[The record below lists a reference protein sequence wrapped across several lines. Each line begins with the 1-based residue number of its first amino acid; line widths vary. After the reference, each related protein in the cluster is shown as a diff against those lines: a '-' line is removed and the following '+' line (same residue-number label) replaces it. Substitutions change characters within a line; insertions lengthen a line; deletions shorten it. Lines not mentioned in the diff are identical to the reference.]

1 LKNQDIIVSLMIVG
15 IVFLMIL
22 PVPTF
27 MLDVFQIINIAFSL
41 LIILSTMYVKSALE
55 LSSFPSILL
64 VITIFRLALNV
75 TSTRLILLNGKNF
88 DGKVVRTF
96 GDFVVGGNY
105 IVGLIIFLILVIIQ
119 FIVITK
125 GAERI
130 SEVGA
135 RFTLDA
141 MPGKQMSVDA
151 DYNAGLI
158 TEDEARKK
166 REDIRREAD
175 FYGAMDGAS
184 KFVRGDAIAGIII
197 VFVNI
202 IGGLLIGVVQQ
213 GMEIGEAAATFTLLT
228 VGDGLASQIPSI
240 LISTA
245 SGILVSR
252 SASESNLGNDLI
264 KELTSENKVLYLTG
278 GVLLF
283 LTLFTPLPTFLGI
296 VLGGG
301 LMLIA
306 FFSSRNE
313 KEAAKSSA
321 SGGGTTGGFSGL
333 QGPPPSPIA
342 GGDTGSSAEQQAAP
356 AAPSLTS
363 AEEVSEIIQS
373 DTLDVEFGYGILP
386 LADPG
391 QGGDLLDRITMV
403 RKQTAYELGLV
414 LSPIRVR
421 DSVLLK
427 ANEYMIKLK
436 GTELTK
442 YELWP
447 DRLLAINPG
456 TAQGALPGITSKEPA
471 FGLDAFWIDETQRE
485 LATTQGY
492 TVVDPPSVFATH
504 FSEIVKQHAHDL
516 LGRKEMDL
524 LLKGLKENFS
534 ELVDEVIPDLLK
546 VYEMQRILQN
556 LLEER
561 VSIRNL
567 PVIFET
573 ISEYAEKTR
582 DLDYLTEFT
591 RRALK
596 RQICISNRSDDGQI
610 HAVGLDP
617 NLERQLAS
625 QIREMEDER
634 YLALNPDL
642 MQQLIDKLSKGVE
655 KIMQNGHMPV
665 IVCSG
670 NIRVYLRRAVERSLQ
685 SIAVMSYEELVED
698 IPFSVETVI
707 KL

>member
-1 LKNQDIIVSLMIVG
+1 MKNQDVIVSLMVVG
-15 IVFLMIL
+15 IIFLMIL

-27 MLDVFQIINIAFSL
+27 LLDSFQMINISFSL
-41 LIILSTMYVKSALE
+41 VIILSTMYVTSALE

-64 VITIFRLALNV
+64 VVTLLRLSLNI
-75 TSTRLILLNGKNF
+75 TSTRLILLNGNNF
-88 DGKVVRTF
+88 DGKVIKTC
-96 GDFVVGGNY
+96 GNFVVSGNY
-105 IVGLIIFLILVIIQ
+105 VVGLIIFLILVIIQ

-130 SEVGA
+130 SEVAA

-197 VFVNI
+197 VFINI
-202 IGGLLIGVVQQ
+202 IGGLIIGVVQL
-213 GMEIGEAAATFTLLT
+213 GMDVAEAAQVFTLLT
-228 VGDGLASQIPSI
+228 VGDGLASQIPAL
-240 LISTA
+240 LISTS

-252 SASESNLGNDLI
+252 SASESNLGNDMLR
-264 KELTSENKVLYLTG
+264 ELASETKVLYLTG

-283 LTLFTPLPTFLGI
+283 LTLFTPLPTILGLLI
-296 VLGGG
+296 GGG
-301 LMLIA
+301 LILIA
-306 FFSSRNE
+306 YFTSQKE
-313 KEAAKSSA
+313 KETAVAAAGGAGGGFAGLEGPKGKGP
-321 SGGGTTGGFSGL
+321 SGGEGEKAEA
-333 QGPPPSPIA
+333 PS
-342 GGDTGSSAEQQAAP
+342 
-356 AAPSLTS
+356 APSLTS

-403 RKQTAYELGLV
+403 RKQTAYEYGLI

-456 TAQGALPGITSKEPA
+456 TAQGVMPGIASKEPA
-471 FGLDAFWIDETQRE
+471 FGLEAYWIDETQRDQ
-485 LATTQGY
+485 ATSQGY

-504 FSEIVKQHAHDL
+504 FSEIVKQHAHEL

-524 LLKGLKENFS
+524 LIKGLKENFS
-534 ELVDEVIPDLLK
+534 ELVEEVIPDILK
-546 VYEMQRILQN
+546 IYEVQRILQN
-556 LLEER
+556 LLRER

-567 PVIFET
+567 PLIFET
-573 ISEYAEKTR
+573 ISEYAEKTK
-582 DLDYLTEFT
+582 DIDYLTEFV

-596 RQICISNRSDDGQI
+596 RQICIANRSDDGQI
-610 HAVGLDP
+610 HAVGIDP
-617 NLERQLAS
+617 NLERQLSS
-625 QIREMEDER
+625 QIRETEDER

-642 MQQLIDKLSKGVE
+642 MQQLVDKFSKGVE
-655 KIMQNGHMPV
+655 KIMQKGYMPV

-670 NIRVYLRRAVERSLQ
+670 NIRIYLYKALEKSLQ
-685 SIAVMSYEELVED
+685 SIAFISYEELVDD

-707 KL
+707 KI

>member
-1 LKNQDIIVSLMIVG
+1 LRNQDVIVSLLVVG
-15 IVFLMIL
+15 IIFLMIL

-27 MLDVFQIINIAFSL
+27 LLDTFQVINITFSL
-41 LIILSTMYVKSALE
+41 VIILSTMYVTNALE
-55 LSSFPSILL
+55 LASFPSILL
-64 VITIFRLALNV
+64 VVTLLRLSLNV

-88 DGKVVRTF
+88 DGKVIRTF
-96 GDFVVGGNY
+96 GNFVVGGNY
-105 IVGLIIFLILVIIQ
+105 VVGLIIFLILVIIQ
-119 FIVITK
+119 FVVITK

-158 TEDEARKK
+158 TEDEARKM

-202 IGGLLIGVVQQ
+202 IGGLIVGVVQQ
-213 GMEIGEAAATFTLLT
+213 GMEIGEAASVFTLLT
-228 VGDGLASQIPSI
+228 VGDGLAAQIPSL
-240 LISTA
+240 LISTS

-252 SASESNLGNDLI
+252 SASESNLGDDMV
-264 KELTSENKVLYLTG
+264 KELTSERRVLMLTG
-278 GVLLF
+278 FVILF
-283 LTLFTPLPTFLGI
+283 LTIFTPMPTAIGI
-296 VLGGG
+296 IIGSG
-301 LMLIA
+301 LLLLSYFA
-306 FFSSRNE
+306 SQKE
-313 KEAAKSSA
+313 KEAQPAA
-321 SGGGTTGGFSGL
+321 ATPEGPGGGFGGL
-333 QGPPPSPIA
+333 EGPR
-342 GGDTGSSAEQQAAP
+342 GGPAPEGGAPAEEGGAP

-386 LADPG
+386 LADPS

-403 RKQTAYELGLV
+403 RKQTAYELGLI

-436 GTELTK
+436 GTELAK

-456 TAQGALPGITSKEPA
+456 TAKGALPGISTEEPA
-471 FGLDAFWIDETQRE
+471 FGLEAYWIDESQKE
-485 LATTQGY
+485 NATSMGY
-492 TVVDPPSVFATH
+492 TVVDPPSAFATH
-504 FSEIVKQHAHDL
+504 FSEIVKQHAHEL

-524 LLKGLKENFS
+524 LLNGLKEKYE
-534 ELVDEVIPDLLK
+534 ELVNDIIPDLLK
-546 VYEMQRILQN
+546 VYEIQKVLQN
-556 LLEER
+556 LLKER

-573 ISEYAEKTR
+573 LSEYAEKTK
-582 DLDYLTEFT
+582 DIDYLTEFV

-596 RQICISNRSDDGQI
+596 RQICVAARSDDGQI
-610 HAVGLDP
+610 HSVGLDP

-625 QIREMEDER
+625 QIRETDEER
-634 YLALNPDL
+634 YLAIDPDTL
-642 MQQLIDKLSKGVE
+642 QKLVNKLSQGVE
-655 KIMQNGHMPV
+655 KIMQQGNVPV

-670 NIRVYLRRAVERSLQ
+670 NIRFYLRKSIERSLQ
-685 SIAVMSYEELVED
+685 SIAVISYEELVDD
-698 IPFSVETVI
+698 IPFNVETVVS
-707 KL
+707 L

>member
-1 LKNQDIIVSLMIVG
+1 MKNQDVIVSLMVVG
-15 IVFLMIL
+15 IIFLMIL

-27 MLDVFQIINIAFSL
+27 LLDSFQMINISFSL
-41 LIILSTMYVKSALE
+41 VIILSTMYVTSALE

-64 VITIFRLALNV
+64 VVTLLRLSLNI
-75 TSTRLILLNGKNF
+75 TSTRLILLNGNNF
-88 DGKVVRTF
+88 DGKVIKTF
-96 GDFVVGGNY
+96 GNFVVSGNY
-105 IVGLIIFLILVIIQ
+105 VVGLIIFLILVIIQ

-130 SEVGA
+130 SEVAA

-197 VFVNI
+197 VFINI
-202 IGGLLIGVVQQ
+202 IGGLIIGVVQL
-213 GMEIGEAAATFTLLT
+213 GMDVAEAAQIFTLLT
-228 VGDGLASQIPSI
+228 VGDGLASQIPAL
-240 LISTA
+240 LISTS

-252 SASESNLGNDLI
+252 SASESNLGNDMLR
-264 KELTSENKVLYLTG
+264 ELASETKVLYLTG

-283 LTLFTPLPTFLGI
+283 LTLFTPLPTILGLLI
-296 VLGGG
+296 GGG
-301 LMLIA
+301 LILIA
-306 FFSSRNE
+306 YFTSQKE
-313 KEAAKSSA
+313 KETAVAAAGGAGGGFAGLEGPKGKGP
-321 SGGGTTGGFSGL
+321 SGGEGEKAEA
-333 QGPPPSPIA
+333 PS
-342 GGDTGSSAEQQAAP
+342 
-356 AAPSLTS
+356 APSLTS

-403 RKQTAYELGLV
+403 RKQTAYEYGLI

-456 TAQGALPGITSKEPA
+456 TAQGVMPGIASKEPA
-471 FGLDAFWIDETQRE
+471 FGLEAYWIDETQRDQ
-485 LATTQGY
+485 ATSQGY

-504 FSEIVKQHAHDL
+504 FSEIVKQHAHEL

-524 LLKGLKENFS
+524 LIKGLKENFS
-534 ELVDEVIPDLLK
+534 ELVEEVIPDILK
-546 VYEMQRILQN
+546 IYEVQRILQN
-556 LLEER
+556 LLRER

-567 PVIFET
+567 PLIFET
-573 ISEYAEKTR
+573 ISEYAEKTK
-582 DLDYLTEFT
+582 DIDYLTEFV

-596 RQICISNRSDDGQI
+596 RQICIANRSDDGQI
-610 HAVGLDP
+610 HAVGIDP
-617 NLERQLAS
+617 NLERQLSS
-625 QIREMEDER
+625 QVRETEDER

-642 MQQLIDKLSKGVE
+642 MQQLVDKFSKGVE
-655 KIMQNGHMPV
+655 KIMQKGYMPV

-670 NIRVYLRRAVERSLQ
+670 NIRIYLYKALEKSLQ
-685 SIAVMSYEELVED
+685 SIAFISYEELVDD

-707 KL
+707 KI

>member
-1 LKNQDIIVSLMIVG
+1 MRNRDVIVSLMVVG
-15 IVFLMIL
+15 IIFLMIL

-27 MLDVFQIINIAFSL
+27 LLDSFQMINISFSL
-41 LIILSTMYVKSALE
+41 VIILATMYVTSALE

-64 VITIFRLALNV
+64 VVTLLRLALNI
-75 TSTRLILLNGKNF
+75 TSTRLILLNGNNF
-88 DGKVVRTF
+88 DGKVIKTF
-96 GDFVVGGNY
+96 GNFVVSGNY
-105 IVGLIIFLILVIIQ
+105 VVGLIIFLILVIIQ

-125 GAERI
+125 GSERI
-130 SEVGA
+130 SEVAA

-141 MPGKQMSVDA
+141 MPGKQMSLDA

-197 VFVNI
+197 VFINI
-202 IGGLLIGVVQQ
+202 IGGLIIGVVQL
-213 GMEIGEAAATFTLLT
+213 GMDVAEAAQVFTLLT
-228 VGDGLASQIPSI
+228 VGDGLASQIPAL
-240 LISTA
+240 LISTS

-252 SASESNLGNDLI
+252 SASESNLGNDMLR
-264 KELTSENKVLYLTG
+264 ELASETKVLYLTG
-278 GVLLF
+278 GVLVF
-283 LTLFTPLPTFLGI
+283 LTLFTPLPTFLGLLI
-296 VLGGG
+296 GGG
-301 LMLIA
+301 LILIA
-306 FFSSRNE
+306 YFTSQKE
-313 KEAAKSSA
+313 KETAVAAAGGAGGGFAGLEGPKGKGP
-321 SGGGTTGGFSGL
+321 SGGEGEKAEA
-333 QGPPPSPIA
+333 PS
-342 GGDTGSSAEQQAAP
+342 
-356 AAPSLTS
+356 APSLTS

-403 RKQTAYELGLV
+403 RKQTAYEYGLI

-456 TAQGALPGITSKEPA
+456 TAQGVLPGIASKEPA
-471 FGLDAFWIDETQRE
+471 FGLEAYWIDETQRDQ
-485 LATTQGY
+485 ATNQGY

-504 FSEIVKQHAHDL
+504 FSEIVKQHAHEL

-524 LLKGLKENFS
+524 LIKGLKENFS
-534 ELVDEVIPDLLK
+534 ELVEEVIPDILK
-546 VYEMQRILQN
+546 IYEVQRILQN
-556 LLEER
+556 LLRER

-567 PVIFET
+567 PLIFET
-573 ISEYAEKTR
+573 ISEYAEKTK
-582 DLDYLTEFT
+582 DIDYLTEFA

-596 RQICISNRSDDGQI
+596 RQICIANRSDDGQI
-610 HAVGLDP
+610 HAVGIDP
-617 NLERQLAS
+617 NLERQLSS
-625 QIREMEDER
+625 QIRETEDER

-642 MQQLIDKLSKGVE
+642 MQQLVDRFSKGVE
-655 KIMQNGHMPV
+655 KNMQKGYMPV

-670 NIRVYLRRAVERSLQ
+670 NIRIYLYKALEKSLQ
-685 SIAVMSYEELVED
+685 SIAFISYEELVDD
-698 IPFSVETVI
+698 IPFSVEQVI
-707 KL
+707 RI

>member
-1 LKNQDIIVSLMIVG
+1 VRNRDVIVSLMVVG
-15 IVFLMIL
+15 IIFLMIL

-27 MLDVFQIINIAFSL
+27 LLDSFQMINISFSL
-41 LIILSTMYVKSALE
+41 VIIMSTMYVTSALE

-64 VITIFRLALNV
+64 VVTLLRLSLNI
-75 TSTRLILLNGKNF
+75 TSTRLILLNGSNF
-88 DGKVVRTF
+88 DGKVIQTF
-96 GDFVVGGNY
+96 GNFVVSGNY
-105 IVGLIIFLILVIIQ
+105 VVGLIIFLILVIIQ

-130 SEVGA
+130 SEVAA

-197 VFVNI
+197 VFINI
-202 IGGLLIGVVQQ
+202 IGGLIIGVVQQ
-213 GMEIGEAAATFTLLT
+213 GMEIGEAAQVFTLLT
-228 VGDGLASQIPSI
+228 VGDGLASQIPAL
-240 LISTA
+240 LISTS

-252 SASESNLGNDLI
+252 SASESNLGNDMLR
-264 KELTSENKVLYLTG
+264 ELAGETKVLYLTG
-278 GVLLF
+278 GVLVF
-283 LTLFTPLPTFLGI
+283 LTLFTPLPTILGLLI
-296 VLGGG
+296 GGG
-301 LMLIA
+301 LILIA
-306 FFSSRNE
+306 YFSSQKE
-313 KEAAKSSA
+313 KETAVAAA
-321 SGGGTTGGFSGL
+321 GGESGGGFAGLEGPKPSG
-333 QGPPPSPIA
+333 PSA
-342 GGDTGSSAEQQAAP
+342 GGEPEKAEAP
-356 AAPSLTS
+356 SAPSLTS

-403 RKQTAYELGLV
+403 RKQTAYEYGLI

-456 TAQGALPGITSKEPA
+456 TAQGVLPGIASKEPA
-471 FGLDAFWIDETQRE
+471 FGLEAYWIDETQRDQ
-485 LATTQGY
+485 ATNQGY

-504 FSEIVKQHAHDL
+504 FSEIVKQHAHEL

-524 LLKGLKENFS
+524 LIKGLKENFA
-534 ELVDEVIPDLLK
+534 ELVEEVVPDILK
-546 VYEMQRILQN
+546 IYEVQRILQN
-556 LLEER
+556 LLRER

-567 PVIFET
+567 PLIFET
-573 ISEYAEKTR
+573 ISEYAERTK
-582 DLDYLTEFT
+582 DIDYLTEFV

-596 RQICISNRSDDGQI
+596 RQICIANRSDDGQI
-610 HAVGLDP
+610 HAVGIDP
-617 NLERQLAS
+617 NLERQLSS
-625 QIREMEDER
+625 QIRETDDER

-642 MQQLIDKLSKGVE
+642 MQQLVDRFSKGVE
-655 KIMQNGHMPV
+655 KIMQKGHMPV

-670 NIRVYLRRAVERSLQ
+670 NIRIYLYKALEKSLQ
-685 SIAVMSYEELVED
+685 SIAFISYEELVDD

-707 KL
+707 KI

>member
-1 LKNQDIIVSLMIVG
+1 MKNRDVIVSLMVVG
-15 IVFLMIL
+15 IIFLMIL

-27 MLDVFQIINIAFSL
+27 LLDSFQMINISFSL
-41 LIILSTMYVKSALE
+41 VIIMSTMYVTSALE

-64 VITIFRLALNV
+64 VITLLRLSLNI
-75 TSTRLILLNGKNF
+75 TSTRLILLNGSNF
-88 DGKVVRTF
+88 DGKVIQTF
-96 GDFVVGGNY
+96 GNFVVSGNY
-105 IVGLIIFLILVIIQ
+105 VVGLIIFLILVIIQ

-130 SEVGA
+130 SEVAA

-197 VFVNI
+197 VFINI
-202 IGGLLIGVVQQ
+202 IGGLIIGVVQQ
-213 GMEIGEAAATFTLLT
+213 GMEIAEAAQVFTLLT
-228 VGDGLASQIPSI
+228 VGDGLASQIPAL
-240 LISTA
+240 LISTS

-252 SASESNLGNDLI
+252 SASESNLGNDMLR
-264 KELTSENKVLYLTG
+264 ELASETKVLYLTG
-278 GVLLF
+278 GVLVF
-283 LTLFTPLPTFLGI
+283 LTLFTPLPTFLGLLI
-296 VLGGG
+296 GGG
-301 LMLIA
+301 LILIA
-306 FFSSRNE
+306 YFSSQKE
-313 KEAAKSSA
+313 KEAAVA
-321 SGGGTTGGFSGL
+321 AAGGGGTAGGFGGLEGPKPKGPSGGEGE
-333 QGPPPSPIA
+333 Q
-342 GGDTGSSAEQQAAP
+342 AEAP

-403 RKQTAYELGLV
+403 RKQTAYEYGLI

-456 TAQGALPGITSKEPA
+456 TAQGVMPGIASKEPA
-471 FGLDAFWIDETQRE
+471 FGLEAYWIDETQRDQ
-485 LATTQGY
+485 ATNQGY

-504 FSEIVKQHAHDL
+504 FSEIVKQHAHEL

-524 LLKGLKENFS
+524 LIKGLKENFS
-534 ELVDEVIPDLLK
+534 ELVDEVIPDVLK
-546 VYEMQRILQN
+546 IYEVQRVLQN
-556 LLEER
+556 LLRER

-567 PVIFET
+567 PLIFET
-573 ISEYAEKTR
+573 ISEYAEKTK
-582 DLDYLTEFT
+582 DIDYLTEFV

-596 RQICISNRSDDGQI
+596 RQICIANRSDDGQI
-610 HAVGLDP
+610 HAVGIDP
-617 NLERQLAS
+617 NLERQLSS
-625 QIREMEDER
+625 QIRETEDER

-642 MQQLIDKLSKGVE
+642 MQQLVDRFSKGVE
-655 KIMQNGHMPV
+655 KIMQKGYMPV

-670 NIRVYLRRAVERSLQ
+670 NIRIYLYKALEKSLQ
-685 SIAVMSYEELVED
+685 SISFISYEELVDD

-707 KL
+707 KI

>member
-1 LKNQDIIVSLMIVG
+1 MVVG
-15 IVFLMIL
+15 IIFLMIL

-27 MLDVFQIINIAFSL
+27 LLDSFQMINISFSL
-41 LIILSTMYVKSALE
+41 VIILSTMYVRSALE

-64 VITIFRLALNV
+64 VVTLLRLALNI
-75 TSTRLILLNGKNF
+75 TSTRLILLNGNSF
-88 DGKVVRTF
+88 DGKVIKTF
-96 GDFVVGGNY
+96 GNFVVSGNY
-105 IVGLIIFLILVIIQ
+105 VVGLIIFLILVIIQ

-125 GAERI
+125 GSERI
-130 SEVGA
+130 SEVAA

-141 MPGKQMSVDA
+141 MPGKQMSLDA

-197 VFVNI
+197 VFINI
-202 IGGLLIGVVQQ
+202 IGGLIIGVVQQ
-213 GMEIGEAAATFTLLT
+213 GMEIAEAAQVFTLLT
-228 VGDGLASQIPSI
+228 VGDGLAAQIPSL
-240 LISTA
+240 LISTS

-252 SASESNLGNDLI
+252 SASESNLGDDMV
-264 KELTSENKVLYLTG
+264 KELTSERRVLMLTG
-278 GVLLF
+278 FVILF
-283 LTLFTPLPTFLGI
+283 LTIFTPMPTAIGI
-296 VLGGG
+296 IIGSG
-301 LMLIA
+301 LLLLSYFA
-306 FFSSRNE
+306 SQKE
-313 KEAAKSSA
+313 KEAQPAA
-321 SGGGTTGGFSGL
+321 ATPEGPGGGFGGL
-333 QGPPPSPIA
+333 EGPR
-342 GGDTGSSAEQQAAP
+342 GGPAPEGGAPAEEGGAP

-386 LADPG
+386 LADPS

-403 RKQTAYELGLV
+403 RKQTAYELGLI

-456 TAQGALPGITSKEPA
+456 TAQGVLPGIASKEPA
-471 FGLDAFWIDETQRE
+471 FGLEAYWIDESQRDQ
-485 LATTQGY
+485 ATSQGY

-504 FSEIVKQHAHDL
+504 FSEIVKQHAYEL

-524 LLKGLKENFS
+524 LIKGLKENFS
-534 ELVDEVIPDLLK
+534 ELVDEVIPDVLK
-546 VYEMQRILQN
+546 VYEVQKILQN
-556 LLEER
+556 LLRER
-561 VSIRNL
+561 VSVRNL
-567 PVIFET
+567 PLIFET
-573 ISEYAEKTR
+573 VSEYAEKTK
-582 DLDYLTEFT
+582 DIDYLTEFV

-610 HAVGLDP
+610 HAVGIDP
-617 NLERQLAS
+617 NLERQLSS
-625 QIREMEDER
+625 QVRETEDER

-642 MQQLIDKLSKGVE
+642 MQQLVDRFSKGVE
-655 KIMQNGHMPV
+655 RIMQKGHMPV

-670 NIRVYLRRAVERSLQ
+670 NIRIYLFKALEKSLQ
-685 SIAVMSYEELVED
+685 SIPFISYEELVDD

-707 KL
+707 KI

>member
-1 LKNQDIIVSLMIVG
+1 LKYQDIFVSLLVVAI
-15 IVFLMIL
+15 IFLMIL

-27 MLDVFQIINIAFSL
+27 VLDALQIVNIALSL
-41 LIILSTMYVKSALE
+41 LIILSTMYVRTALE

-64 VITIFRLALNV
+64 VITMLRLSLNV

-96 GDFVVGGNY
+96 GNFVVGGNY

-213 GMEIGEAAATFTLLT
+213 GMEIGEAAAIFTLLT
-228 VGDGLASQIPSI
+228 VGDGLASQIPSL

-252 SASESNLGNDLI
+252 SASESNLGNDLV
-264 KELTSENKVLYLTG
+264 KELTSENRVLYLTG
-278 GVLLF
+278 GVLLV
-283 LTLFTPLPTFLGI
+283 LTLFTPLPTFIGI
-296 VLGGG
+296 IIGGG

-306 FFSSRNE
+306 FFSSRTE
-313 KEAAKSSA
+313 KETATQSA
-321 SGGGTTGGFSGL
+321 EPGGGTTGGFSGL
-333 QGPPPSPIA
+333 QGPPPAPIEGA
-342 GGDTGSSAEQQAAP
+342 GGTESQGAP

-403 RKQTAYELGLV
+403 RKQTAYELGLI

-456 TAQGALPGITSKEPA
+456 TAQGALPGITSREPA
-471 FGLDAFWIDETQRE
+471 FGLDAYWIDETQRE
-485 LATTQGY
+485 QATTQGY

-524 LLKGLKENFS
+524 LLKGLKENFN

-573 ISEYAEKTR
+573 ISEFAEKTR
-582 DLDYLTEFT
+582 DLDYLTEFS

-596 RQICISNRSDDGQI
+596 RQICVSNRSDDGQI

-617 NLERQLAS
+617 NLERQLGA

-634 YLALNPDL
+634 YLALNPDTL
-642 MQQLIDKLSKGVE
+642 QQLIDKISKGVE

-670 NIRVYLRRAVERSLQ
+670 SIRIYLRRAVERSLQ

>member
-1 LKNQDIIVSLMIVG
+1 VRNRDVIVSLMVVG
-15 IVFLMIL
+15 IIFLMIL

-27 MLDVFQIINIAFSL
+27 LLDSFQMINISFSL
-41 LIILSTMYVKSALE
+41 VIIMSTMYVTSALE

-64 VITIFRLALNV
+64 VVTLLRLSLNI
-75 TSTRLILLNGKNF
+75 TSTRLILLNGSNF
-88 DGKVVRTF
+88 DGKVIKTF
-96 GDFVVGGNY
+96 GNFVVSGNY
-105 IVGLIIFLILVIIQ
+105 VVGLIIFLILVIIQ

-130 SEVGA
+130 SEVAA

-197 VFVNI
+197 VFIN
-202 IGGLLIGVVQQ
+202 IGGLIIGVVQQ
-213 GMEIGEAAATFTLLT
+213 GMEIAEAAQVFTLLT
-228 VGDGLASQIPSI
+228 VGDGLAAQIPSL
-240 LISTA
+240 LISTS

-252 SASESNLGNDLI
+252 SASESNLGDDMV
-264 KELTSENKVLYLTG
+264 KELTSERRVLMLTG
-278 GVLLF
+278 FVILF
-283 LTLFTPLPTFLGI
+283 LTIFTPMPTAIGI
-296 VLGGG
+296 IIGSG
-301 LMLIA
+301 LLLLSYFA
-306 FFSSRNE
+306 SQKE
-313 KEAAKSSA
+313 KEAQPAA
-321 SGGGTTGGFSGL
+321 ATPEGPGGGFGGL
-333 QGPPPSPIA
+333 EGPR
-342 GGDTGSSAEQQAAP
+342 GGPAPEGGAPAEEGGAP

-386 LADPG
+386 LADPS

-403 RKQTAYELGLV
+403 RKQTAYELGLI

-456 TAQGALPGITSKEPA
+456 TAQGVMPGIASKEPA
-471 FGLDAFWIDETQRE
+471 FGLEAYWIDETQRDQ
-485 LATTQGY
+485 ATNQGY

-504 FSEIVKQHAHDL
+504 FSEIVKQHAHEL

-524 LLKGLKENFS
+524 LIKGLKENFS
-534 ELVDEVIPDLLK
+534 ELVEEVIPDILK
-546 VYEMQRILQN
+546 IYEVQRILQN
-556 LLEER
+556 LLRER

-567 PVIFET
+567 PLIFET
-573 ISEYAEKTR
+573 ISEYAEKTK
-582 DLDYLTEFT
+582 DIDYLTEFA

-596 RQICISNRSDDGQI
+596 RQICIANRSDDGQI
-610 HAVGLDP
+610 HAVGIDP
-617 NLERQLAS
+617 NLERQLSS
-625 QIREMEDER
+625 QIRETDDER

-642 MQQLIDKLSKGVE
+642 MQQLVDRFSKGVE
-655 KIMQNGHMPV
+655 KIMQKGHMPV

-670 NIRVYLRRAVERSLQ
+670 NIRIYLYKALEKSLQ
-685 SIAVMSYEELVED
+685 SIAFISYEELVDD

-707 KL
+707 KI

>member
-1 LKNQDIIVSLMIVG
+1 VRNRDVIVSLMVVG
-15 IVFLMIL
+15 IIFLMIL

-27 MLDVFQIINIAFSL
+27 LLDSFQMINISFSL
-41 LIILSTMYVKSALE
+41 VIIMSTMYVTSALE

-64 VITIFRLALNV
+64 VVTLLRLSLNI
-75 TSTRLILLNGKNF
+75 TSTRLILLNGSNF
-88 DGKVVRTF
+88 DGKVIRTF
-96 GDFVVGGNY
+96 GNFVVGGNY
-105 IVGLIIFLILVIIQ
+105 VVGLIIFLILVIIQ
-119 FIVITK
+119 FVVITK

-158 TEDEARKK
+158 TEDEARKM

-197 VFVNI
+197 VFINI
-202 IGGLLIGVVQQ
+202 IGGLIIGVVQQ
-213 GMEIGEAAATFTLLT
+213 GMEIAEAAQVFTLLT
-228 VGDGLASQIPSI
+228 VGDGLASQIPAL
-240 LISTA
+240 LISTS

-252 SASESNLGNDLI
+252 SASESNLGNDMLR
-264 KELTSENKVLYLTG
+264 ELASETKVLYLTG
-278 GVLLF
+278 GVLVF
-283 LTLFTPLPTFLGI
+283 LTLFTPLPTFLGLLI
-296 VLGGG
+296 GGG
-301 LMLIA
+301 LILIA
-306 FFSSRNE
+306 YFTSQKE
-313 KEAAKSSA
+313 KETAVAAAGGAGGGFAGLEGPKGKGP
-321 SGGGTTGGFSGL
+321 SGGEGEKAEA
-333 QGPPPSPIA
+333 PS
-342 GGDTGSSAEQQAAP
+342 
-356 AAPSLTS
+356 APSLTS

-391 QGGDLLDRITMV
+391 QGVDLLDRITMV
-403 RKQTAYELGLV
+403 RKQTAYEYGLI

-456 TAQGALPGITSKEPA
+456 TAQGVMPGIASKEPA
-471 FGLDAFWIDETQRE
+471 FGLEAYWIDESQRDQ
-485 LATTQGY
+485 ATGQGY
-492 TVVDPPSVFATH
+492 TVVDPPSVLATH
-504 FSEIVKQHAHDL
+504 FSKIVKQHAHEL

-524 LLKGLKENFS
+524 LIKGLKENFS
-534 ELVDEVIPDLLK
+534 ELVDEVIPDVLK
-546 VYEMQRILQN
+546 VYEVQKILQN
-556 LLEER
+556 LLRER

-567 PVIFET
+567 PLIFET
-573 ISEYAEKTR
+573 ISEYAEKTK
-582 DLDYLTEFT
+582 DIDYLTEFV

-596 RQICISNRSDDGQI
+596 RQICIANRSDDGQI
-610 HAVGLDP
+610 HAVGIDP
-617 NLERQLAS
+617 NLERQLSS
-625 QIREMEDER
+625 QIRETEDER

-642 MQQLIDKLSKGVE
+642 MQQLVDRFSKGVE
-655 KIMQNGHMPV
+655 RIMQKGYMPV

-670 NIRVYLRRAVERSLQ
+670 NIRIYLYKALEKSLQ
-685 SIAVMSYEELVED
+685 SIAFISYEELVDD

-707 KL
+707 KI

>member
-1 LKNQDIIVSLMIVG
+1 MVVG
-15 IVFLMIL
+15 IIFLMIL

-27 MLDVFQIINIAFSL
+27 LLDSFQMINISFSL
-41 LIILSTMYVKSALE
+41 VIIMSTMYVTSALE

-64 VITIFRLALNV
+64 VITLLRLSLNI
-75 TSTRLILLNGKNF
+75 TSTRLILLNGSNF
-88 DGKVVRTF
+88 DGKVIQTF
-96 GDFVVGGNY
+96 GNFVVSGNY
-105 IVGLIIFLILVIIQ
+105 VVGLIIFLILVIIQ
-119 FIVITK
+119 FIVIRK

-130 SEVGA
+130 SEVAA

-197 VFVNI
+197 VFNI
-202 IGGLLIGVVQQ
+202 IGGLIIGVVQQ
-213 GMEIGEAAATFTLLT
+213 GMEIAEAAQVFTLLT
-228 VGDGLASQIPSI
+228 VGDGLASQIPAL
-240 LISTA
+240 LISTS

-252 SASESNLGNDLI
+252 SASESNLGNDMLR
-264 KELTSENKVLYLTG
+264 ELASDTKVLYLTG
-278 GVLLF
+278 GVLVF
-283 LTLFTPLPTFLGI
+283 LTLFTPLPTFLGLLI
-296 VLGGG
+296 GGG
-301 LMLIA
+301 LILIA
-306 FFSSRNE
+306 YFSSQKE
-313 KEAAKSSA
+313 KETAVAAA
-321 SGGGTTGGFSGL
+321 GGAGAGGGFGGL
-333 QGPPPSPIA
+333 EGPKPKGPA
-342 GGDTGSSAEQQAAP
+342 GGEGEKAEAP

-403 RKQTAYELGLV
+403 RKQTAYEYGLI

-456 TAQGALPGITSKEPA
+456 TAQGVLPGIASKEPA
-471 FGLDAFWIDETQRE
+471 FGLEAYWIDESQRDQ
-485 LATTQGY
+485 ATGQGY

-504 FSEIVKQHAHDL
+504 FSEIVKQHAYEL

-524 LLKGLKENFS
+524 LIKGLKENFS
-534 ELVDEVIPDLLK
+534 ELVEEVIPEVLK
-546 VYEMQRILQN
+546 IYEVQKILQN
-556 LLEER
+556 LLRER

-567 PVIFET
+567 PLIFET
-573 ISEYAEKTR
+573 ISEYAERTK
-582 DLDYLTEFT
+582 DIDYLTEFV

-596 RQICISNRSDDGQI
+596 RQICVAARSDDGQI
-610 HAVGLDP
+610 HSVGLDP

-625 QIREMEDER
+625 QIRETDEER
-634 YLALNPDL
+634 YLAIDPDTL
-642 MQQLIDKLSKGVE
+642 QKLVNKLSQGVE
-655 KIMQNGHMPV
+655 KIMQQGNVPV

-670 NIRVYLRRAVERSLQ
+670 NIRFYLRKSIERSLQ
-685 SIAVMSYEELVED
+685 SIAVISYEELVDD
-698 IPFSVETVI
+698 IPFNVETVVS
-707 KL
+707 L

>member
-1 LKNQDIIVSLMIVG
+1 MVIGII
-15 IVFLMIL
+15 FLMIL

-27 MLDVFQIINIAFSL
+27 LLDSFQIINIAFSL
-41 LIILSTMYVKSALE
+41 VIILSSMYVTSALE

-64 VITIFRLALNV
+64 VVTLLRLSLNI

-88 DGKVVRTF
+88 DGKVIKTF
-96 GDFVVGGNY
+96 GNFVVSGNY
-105 IVGLIIFLILVIIQ
+105 VVGLIIFLILVIIQ

-125 GAERI
+125 GSERI
-130 SEVGA
+130 SEVAA

-197 VFVNI
+197 VFINI
-202 IGGLLIGVVQQ
+202 IGGLIIGVVQQ
-213 GMEIGEAAATFTLLT
+213 GMTLAEAAQIFTLLT
-228 VGDGLASQIPSI
+228 VGDGLASQIPAL
-240 LISTA
+240 LISTS

-252 SASESNLGNDLI
+252 SASESNLGNDMLR
-264 KELTSENKVLYLTG
+264 ELTSETRVLYLTG

-283 LTLFTPLPTFLGI
+283 LTLFTPLPTILGI
-296 VLGGG
+296 LIGGG
-301 LMLIA
+301 LILVA
-306 FFSSRNE
+306 YFSSLKK
-313 KEAAKSSA
+313 KETAAISSA
-321 SGGGTTGGFSGL
+321 GVSGGGFAGL
-333 QGPPPSPIA
+333 EGPRQKATSN
-342 GGDTGSSAEQQAAP
+342 GTEAEPAAP
-356 AAPSLTS
+356 SAPSLTS
-363 AEEVSEIIQS
+363 AEEISEIIQS

-403 RKQTAYELGLV
+403 RKQTAYEYGLV

-456 TAQGALPGITSKEPA
+456 TAQGALPGIASKEPA
-471 FGLDAFWIDETQRE
+471 FGLEAYWIDESQRE
-485 LATTQGY
+485 QASTKGY

-504 FSEIVKQHAHDL
+504 FSEVVKQHAHEL

-524 LLKGLKENFS
+524 LLKGLKEKFS
-534 ELVDEVIPDLLK
+534 ELVDEVIPDILK
-546 VYEMQRILQN
+546 VYEVQRILQN
-556 LLEER
+556 LLRER

-573 ISEYAEKTR
+573 ISEQADRTK
-582 DLDYLTEFT
+582 DLDYLTEFV
-591 RRALK
+591 RRAIK

-610 HAVGLDP
+610 HAVGIDP
-617 NLERQLAS
+617 NLERQLSS
-625 QIREMEDER
+625 QIRDTEEER

-642 MQQLIDKLSKGVE
+642 LQQLVDKFSKGVE
-655 KIMQNGHMPV
+655 KIMQKGFMPV

-670 NIRVYLRRAVERSLQ
+670 NIRLYLYKALEKSLQ
-685 SIAVMSYEELVED
+685 SIAFIAYEELVDD

-707 KL
+707 KI